1 MKFLFAAAQFL
12 LPMFMNSGICSAA
25 YPDFQKVRFRRIICV
40 RILPLL
46 HFFSIFFR
54 RRAPR
59 LHLRRSCVNGW
70 MRIGNIGIP

>member
-46 HFFSIFFR
+46 HCFGIFFLR
-54 RRAPR
+54 KALR
-59 LHLRRSCVNGW
+59 LLRPHSCASVW